1 MVCAE
6 AVERKMNS
14 AGDASGSGRI
24 MANGGAPPQMPQ
36 ACAARLEFAPHRRE
50 NQALRGNCR
59 VPDISFDVDQLTP
72 VQLNALMAGAV
83 AVGTLYCFLGY
94 RTLKFVIALTGFL
107 LAGSVAGLIALW
119 LTRGNELAGLV
130 ALGLG
135 GISGAFALFFL
146 YRAGI
151 FLLGLLW
158 CTLIAG
164 NVFGSTE
171 QDWEPLIVLGV
182 GVVGGLLALILE
194 KPVMLIATSVLGAWL
209 LVCCGAFFLQG
220 GTDLEIIRETLRS
233 EEHRTYMIGSWIV
246 LSIAGVL
253 SQFATT
259 RNFKI
264 TKKAA
269 PATS

>member
-1 MVCAE
+1 M
-6 AVERKMNS
+6 
-14 AGDASGSGRI
+14 
-24 MANGGAPPQMPQ
+24 
-36 ACAARLEFAPHRRE
+36 
-50 NQALRGNCR
+50 
-59 VPDISFDVDQLTP
+59 PDISFDIDQLTP
-72 VQLNALMAGAV
+72 VQLNALMAAAV

-119 LTRGNELAGLV
+119 LTRGNELAGIVSLC
-130 ALGLG
+130 LG

-151 FLLGLLW
+151 FLMGLLW
-158 CTLIAG
+158 CTLIAS
-164 NVFGSTE
+164 NIFGSTE

-209 LVCCGAFFLQG
+209 LVACGAFFLQG
-220 GTDLEIIRETLRS
+220 GSDLEIIRETLRS
-233 EEHRTYMIGSWIV
+233 EEHRAYMLGAWAV
-246 LSIAGVL
+246 LSVAGVL

-264 TKKAA
+264 AKKSA
-269 PATS
+269 PAAS

>member
-1 MVCAE
+1 
-6 AVERKMNS
+6 
-14 AGDASGSGRI
+14 
-24 MANGGAPPQMPQ
+24 MPHG
-36 ACAARLEFAPHRRE
+36 CAARLDLHPHRRE
-50 NQALRGNCR
+50 NQALRGKAH
-59 VPDISFDVDQLTP
+59 VPDIAFDIDQLTP

-94 RTLKFVIALTGFL
+94 RTLKFVIGIAGFL

-119 LTRGNELAGLV
+119 LTRGNELAGIVSLC
-130 ALGLG
+130 LG

-151 FLLGLLW
+151 FLMGLLW
-158 CTLIAG
+158 ATLVANNIFDSSG
-164 NVFGSTE
+164 

-182 GVVGGLLALILE
+182 GVVGGLMALILE
-194 KPVMLIATSVLGAWL
+194 KPVMLIATSVLGAWI
-209 LVCCGAFFLQG
+209 LVACGAFFLQG
-220 GTDLEIIRETLRS
+220 GSDLEIIRETLRS
-233 EEHRTYMIGSWIV
+233 EEHRAYMLGAWAV
-246 LSIAGVL
+246 LSVAGVL

-269 PATS
+269 PAAS